1 MNGLLLGQW
10 SSREAVPRRNNG
22 MKLKDEVVIDAT
34 SDKVWEYVG
43 SPEMWPLFHV
53 KAGEC
58 RQIRHQSDVIG
69 SLYDIEFR
77 LGSKT
82 SITRCEIVDRRI
94 GRLISI
100 RSTLPEPDGQSGR
113 SLSAGITYE
122 LEDQG
127 WTTRV
132 KEQIEFTS
140 INIPPILRPLI
151 WLISRFGRPTGE
163 TTLMRLKRMVEEE
176 G

>member
-1 MNGLLLGQW
+1 M
-10 SSREAVPRRNNG
+10 R
-22 MKLKDEVVIDAT
+22 LKNEVVIDAP

-58 RQIRHQSDVIG
+58 RQISPQPDVIG

-82 SITRCEIVDRRI
+82 SVTRCEIVERHI

-100 RSTLPEPDGQSGR
+100 KSALPEPDGQSGR
-113 SLSAGITYE
+113 SLSACITYE

-127 WTTRV
+127 STTRV

-163 TTLMRLKRMVEEE
+163 TTLMRLKKMVEED